1 MSCFPASHRVRSIAA
16 NRTRSVRAMG
26 RALPLIFALG
36 LLMAMGE
43 TALAQG
49 LRGNAA
55 KGRGVAEAQCGECH
69 GIGFEGFWMR
79 SGVPSFPVI
88 ADLPSTTALS
98 LRVILRTTHTR
109 GRMPNL
115 LLTRADTDDVIAYIL
130 SLAQK

>member
-1 MSCFPASHRVRSIAA
+1 MSCFPASHRGRPIAA
-16 NRTRSVRAMG
+16 DATHPVRAMG
-26 RALPLIFALG
+26 AAMALIFALG
-36 LLMAMGE
+36 LVMAMGE
-43 TALAQG
+43 TASAQG

-55 KGRGVAEAQCGECH
+55 KGRGVAETQCGECH

-88 ADLPSTTALS
+88 ADLPSTTALR
-98 LRVILRTTHTR
+98 LRAALQTTHTR
-109 GRMPNL
+109 TRMPNL

>member
-1 MSCFPASHRVRSIAA
+1 M
-16 NRTRSVRAMG
+16 
-26 RALPLIFALG
+26 ALIVALG

-43 TALAQG
+43 AASAQG

-55 KGRGVAEAQCGECH
+55 KGRGVAATQCGDCH

-98 LRVILRTTHTR
+98 LRVVLQTTHTR
-109 GRMPNL
+109 TRMPNL
-115 LLTRADTDDVIAYIL
+115 LLTLEETDDVIAYIL
-130 SLAQK
+130 SLARK

>member
-1 MSCFPASHRVRSIAA
+1 MSCLSASHRVRSIAA
-16 NRTRSVRAMG
+16 RPTNPVRAMG
-26 RALPLIFALG
+26 PAMALLFALG

-43 TALAQG
+43 TASAQG
-49 LRGNAA
+49 LRGTAA

-79 SGVPSFPVI
+79 TGVPSFPVI

-98 LRVILRTTHTR
+98 LRVVLQTTHTR